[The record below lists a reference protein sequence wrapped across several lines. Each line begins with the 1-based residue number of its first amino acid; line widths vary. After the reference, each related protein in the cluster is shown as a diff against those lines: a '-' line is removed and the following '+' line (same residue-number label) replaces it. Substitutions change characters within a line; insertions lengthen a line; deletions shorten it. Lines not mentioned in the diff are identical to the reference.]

1 MSHAASRPACPPL
14 LVSVVGAILTVVVG
28 GVNAAG
34 AATAPGPAPTV
45 VVVVSTLNLRAGP
58 RLSAPS
64 LRRLPRGTHLRVLF
78 YRVSWVAVA
87 APDATI
93 GYVDRYGVRPL
104 PVAPRA
110 AVPASPAS
118 PALSSPAARPPF
130 RPPYLTVAAATAN
143 LRSAPALTALVLAV
157 LPRRTPLALLGS
169 RGTWAR
175 VVTRGGRVG
184 WVARYLTR
192 AV

>member
-1 MSHAASRPACPPL
+1 
-14 LVSVVGAILTVVVG
+14 
-28 GVNAAG
+28 
-34 AATAPGPAPTV
+34 V
-45 VVVVSTLNLRAGP
+45 VVVPTLNLRAGP
-58 RLSAPS
+58 RLSAPL
-64 LRRLPRGTHLRVLF
+64 LRRLPRGVHLRVLF

-104 PVAPRA
+104 PVAPRV
-110 AVPASPAS
+110 AVPASPS
-118 PALSSPAARPPF
+118 PTARPPF

-143 LRSAPALTALVLAV
+143 LRSAPALTAPILVV

-192 AV
+192 PI